1 MFRGTT
7 VMGACI
13 LAGILVMQGCTT
25 GVDPSP
31 HPGILRVTLKSNESD
46 TSLVIL
52 GDTTHFSRYDQFYAW
67 VYGGRAIRGAN
78 YVPIYVNTSINRI
91 ESDTANL
98 LAREWLDG
106 TPITIHDTV
115 TITPQNSR
123 YRKFTLFE
131 WYLPPGSY
139 DQLEFTLM
147 ADEVI
152 TFIPK
157 VYVNPI
163 QLPPGTP
170 PQLFFNTPF
179 SIQEDRVTEI
189 SIEILPFQSL
199 SRYQDTYLFDRKM
212 QVVAIQTL

>member
-7 VMGACI
+7 VIGACI
-13 LAGILVMQGCTT
+13 LAGILATGGCTT
-25 GVDPSP
+25 GVEPSP
-31 HPGILRVTLKSNESD
+31 HPGIIRVTLKSNESD

-52 GDTTHFSRYDQFYAW
+52 GDTTHFSRYDQYLAR
-67 VYGGRAIRGAN
+67 VYGARVIKGPN
-78 YVPIYVNTSINRI
+78 YAPLYANTSIERV

-98 LAREWLDG
+98 LGREWLDG
-106 TPITIHDTV
+106 TPITIRDSV

-123 YRKFTLFE
+123 YIKYTIFE

-139 DQLEFTLM
+139 EQLELTLV

-157 VYVNPI
+157 LYVNPI

-170 PQLFFNTPF
+170 PQLFFTTPIT
-179 SIQEDRVTEI
+179 IQEDRTTEI
-189 SIEILPFQSL
+189 DLEILPFQSL
-199 SRYQDTYLFDRKM
+199 SRYQDTYYFDRKIS
-212 QVVAIQTL
+212 VVGTRIL